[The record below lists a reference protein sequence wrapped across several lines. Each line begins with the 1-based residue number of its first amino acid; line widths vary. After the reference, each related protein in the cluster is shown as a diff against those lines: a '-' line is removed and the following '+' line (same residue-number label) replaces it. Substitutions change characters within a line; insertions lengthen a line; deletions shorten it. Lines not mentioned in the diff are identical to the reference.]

1 MNGKK
6 IVLTLLIFSVLTVSS
21 VSAQT
26 SVELKL
32 GFVNIGRLLQ
42 ESPQAKIATAALED
56 EFAPRQRE
64 ILSLQTAFDN
74 KQARLQKDA
83 EVMGAEE
90 RENAARELQ
99 NDQRDLRR
107 LQVEFR
113 EDVDIRR
120 NEALGKVQQEVF
132 IVITEFGKSAG
143 YDIIFA
149 EGIAFASE
157 RVDVTQQVLDR
168 LQAKQ

>member
-1 MNGKK
+1 M
-6 IVLTLLIFSVLTVSS
+6 
-21 VSAQT
+21 
-26 SVELKL
+26 
-32 GFVNIGRLLQ
+32 
-42 ESPQAKIATAALED
+42 
-56 EFAPRQRE
+56 
-64 ILSLQTAFDN
+64 QTAFDN
-74 KQARLQKDA
+74 KQTKLQKDA

-120 NEALGKVQQEVF
+120 NEALGKVQQEV
-132 IVITEFGKSAG
+132 IIEITEFGKSAG

-157 RVDVTQQVLDR
+157 RVNVTQQVLDR
-168 LQAKQ
+168 LKAKQ

>member
-6 IVLTLLIFSVLTVSS
+6 IVLTLLVFSVLTVSS

-26 SVELKL
+26 SAELKL
-32 GFVNIGRLLQ
+32 GVVNIGRLLQ
-42 ESPQAKIATAALED
+42 ESPQAQIATAALED

-64 ILSLQTAFDN
+64 ILSLQTAFEN

-99 NDQRDLRR
+99 NDQRDFRR
-107 LQVEFR
+107 LQTELR

-120 NEALGKVQQEVF
+120 NEALGKVQQEVI
-132 IVITEFGKSAG
+132 IVINEFGKSAG

-149 EGIAFASE
+149 EGIVFASE

-168 LQAKQ
+168 MKAKQ

>member
-6 IVLTLLIFSVLTVSS
+6 IVLTLLVFSVLTVSS

-26 SVELKL
+26 SAELKL
-32 GFVNIGRLLQ
+32 GVVNIGRLLQ
-42 ESPQAKIATAALED
+42 ESPQAQIATAALED

-64 ILSLQTAFDN
+64 ILSLQTAFEN

-107 LQVEFR
+107 LQTEFR

-120 NEALGKVQQEVF
+120 NEALGKVQQEVI
-132 IVITEFGKSAG
+132 IVINEFGKSAG

-149 EGIAFASE
+149 EGIVFASE

-168 LQAKQ
+168 MKAKQ